1 MILSDRTLQKM
12 IDAGGLIRTTNGTP
26 VHVSPGSVDC
36 HLGNNFL
43 LVEDT
48 KMDVLTLDA
57 PIEYREIQ
65 AEVIT
70 LPPHSF
76 LLATTEE
83 YLTVP
88 DNLTVFVMGRS
99 SIGRM
104 GLFVQNAGWVDPG
117 FEGKITLE
125 LFNAN
130 SLPIKLH
137 AGRRI
142 CQFVFCMLD
151 DRAEHPYEGKYKGQ
165 NATVGSRIFK
175 DPESAGNKAQTTLAV

>member
-12 IDAGGLIRTTNGTP
+12 ISSGGLVRPTNGTP
-26 VHVSPGSVDC
+26 IHISPGSIDG
-36 HLGNNFL
+36 HLGSHFL

-48 KMDVLTLDA
+48 KMDVLTLDT
-57 PIEYREIQ
+57 PIEYREIE
-65 AEVIT
+65 AEKIT

-83 YLTVP
+83 YLMVP

-130 SLPIKLH
+130 SLPIKLQ
-137 AGRRI
+137 ARRRI
-142 CQFVFCMLD
+142 CQFVFCTLD
-151 DRAEHPYEGKYKGQ
+151 DRAEHPYQGKYTKQ
-165 NATVGSRIFK
+165 DTTVGSRIFK
-175 DPESAGNKAQTTLAV
+175 DPESAGNQAQSKLGV